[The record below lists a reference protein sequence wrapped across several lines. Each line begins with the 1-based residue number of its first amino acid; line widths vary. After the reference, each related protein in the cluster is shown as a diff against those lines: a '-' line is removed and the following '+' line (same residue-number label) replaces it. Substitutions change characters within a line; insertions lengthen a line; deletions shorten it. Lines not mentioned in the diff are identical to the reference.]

1 MELDENFAQVK
12 EHLNWQIKIL
22 SLIMFQKGKNKD
34 QHGVIEINRYIMWA
48 EKLKINQANQ
58 MNHLSNTSFWKTMA
72 QQQRTKRKNEMDE
85 TQEYIA
91 TFYIWLVLNFC

>member
-34 QHGVIEINRYIMWA
+34 
-48 EKLKINQANQ
+48 
-58 MNHLSNTSFWKTMA
+58 
-72 QQQRTKRKNEMDE
+72 
-85 TQEYIA
+85 
-91 TFYIWLVLNFC
+91 